1 MVTVIGNCLSGMS
14 FGTAWGTIHSVWGR
28 IWVGS
33 AISVVSRFHH
43 ERGQY
48 TFTIVTVRV
57 IAIITK
63 PILLLS
69 TFSVCRQIF
78 QENNFIFFAD
88 EAPTTK
94 AHPSKHVCNT

>member
-1 MVTVIGNCLSGMS
+1 M
-14 FGTAWGTIHSVWGR
+14 FGLGFGL
-28 IWVGS
+28 
-33 AISVVSRFHH
+33 VVPFQLFLDSYR

-48 TFTIVTVRV
+48 TFTIVTVKV

-78 QENNFIFFAD
+78 QENNFKFSAD

-94 AHPSKHVCNT
+94 AHASKGVCNT